1 MSTQHNIIITT
12 CIDWLRFTFSRDF
25 DPKLLFREFPSLQLT
40 GDILDFGYHG
50 YNRSMPFTGGGNLMW
65 HSEKREMKYEIDLPG
80 QACAEIR
87 RDGFEVEEIMTRL
100 LMARVPDLTYKRID
114 YARDLH
120 NSWSET
126 KDLWDAY
133 EAGNVKTTARKARYI
148 RSYESEYAGDTI
160 EFGTRQSSPRFLR
173 IYNKAVQLGTLW
185 ESLIRTEVEMKKVRV
200 NGFAAS
206 VIKHGRDK
214 AGLREI
220 TEAVQTDVPW
230 FQEVLKG
237 ETAPHMDVPR
247 PESKPNSFTVKTI
260 IPFIKNHSEE
270 LSEATKRKLLEA
282 IRDYIT
288 LPG

>member
-1 MSTQHNIIITT
+1 MPEVSDIIITS

-25 DPKLLFREFPSLQLT
+25 DLNKLFTSFPSLQRS
-40 GDILDFGYHG
+40 GDILEFGYHG
-50 YNRSMPFTGGGNLMW
+50 YNRSMPLVGGGNIMF
-65 HSEKREMKYEIDLPG
+65 HSEKREMKYEVDLPG

-87 RDGFEVEEIMTRL
+87 RDGFEIEEVMESL
-100 LMARVPDLTYKRID
+100 LVARIPELNYKRID

-133 EAGNVKTTARKARYI
+133 EAGEVKTTARKARFI

-160 EFGTRQSSPRFLR
+160 EFGTRQSSPRFFR
-173 IYNKAVQLGTLW
+173 TYNKGVQMGELW
-185 ESLIRTEVEMKKVRV
+185 RSYIRAEIEMKKNRV
-200 NGFAAS
+200 QPFAMA

-214 AGLREI
+214 PGLREMN
-220 TEAVQTDVPW
+220 EAVQTDVPW
-230 FQEVLKG
+230 FNAILEG
-237 ETAPHMDVPR
+237 EMSEHIDVPR
-247 PESKPNSFTVKTI
+247 PESKPNSFTLKTV
-260 IPFIKNHSEE
+260 IPFIENHADE
-270 LSEATKRKLLEA
+270 LSESTKRKLLTA